1 MMYKITKSWIG
12 IEKKSI
18 SATEE
23 ESIKL
28 SNEIQWDNDC
38 SGENIAS
45 CFDFIRSALNFQ
57 KIIGK
62 TETVQL
68 QTEKHQIENGKTKQV
83 IEKPISEVQEIIKE
97 KNEVK
102 QTTITTNKISS
113 SFDW

>member
-1 MMYKITKSWIG
+1 MWKITKSWIG

-38 SGENIAS
+38 SGENVAS
-45 CFDFIRSALNFQ
+45 CFDFIRSSLNFQ

-62 TETVQL
+62 TESVQL

-83 IEKPISEVQEIIKE
+83 IEKPLSEVEEIINQ

-102 QTTITTNKISS
+102 QPTITNKISS